1 MTSSTSDI
9 IKLAAA
15 TIDVMMTSCD
25 EPVISDTI
33 SDDEISTKHGL
44 VCLAAEIAL
53 ERDQRDVAAA
63 ALRHLCVTSS
73 VEKRLVAHRLLTR
86 LYLTSQ
92 KKEDFAKSD
101 IMQLTIGV
109 INDALEVMTSSR
121 L

>member
-25 EPVISDTI
+25 EPVI